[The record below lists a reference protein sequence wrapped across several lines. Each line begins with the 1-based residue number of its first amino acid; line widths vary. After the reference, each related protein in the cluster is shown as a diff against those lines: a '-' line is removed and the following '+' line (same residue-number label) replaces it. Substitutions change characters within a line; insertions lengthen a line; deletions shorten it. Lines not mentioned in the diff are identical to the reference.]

1 MDMQM
6 HVADNFDN
14 SDLAKPFN
22 SDLAKPFNSDIAKPF
37 SMKPVPEKQTQ

>member
-1 MDMQM
+1 M